1 MASMSNKMEIM
12 AYGKRL
18 EDCWD
23 GSGCG
28 ACCSGGWAFR
38 SRCRWSYADSCT
50 GDVRRGACAPVTDIA
65 VGLLTSELMLY
76 LLISLAIFTLS
87 FRFLAR
93 LQARCQALVARINAQ
108 HGLSFDTAHLL
119 GYPAPAFLVFDR
131 QHRKLAACS
140 IVDEAWRIHD
150 FSWLLGWRM
159 TWREVESME
168 MSGGS
173 RQVNAS
179 GMSVPTFERTVRA
192 KNFAIEL
199 QTADPQRPVLSFP
212 MSRRAAETWCARL
225 NALFNG

>member
-1 MASMSNKMEIM
+1 MASVWKTAGMGAAAGLAVPVAGLSGLAAAGLTLILVLAMFGVGP
-12 AYGKRL
+12 ARL
-18 EDCWD
+18 SQTSLW
-23 GSGCG
+23 
-28 ACCSGGWAFR
+28 
-38 SRCRWSYADSCT
+38 
-50 GDVRRGACAPVTDIA
+50 
-65 VGLLTSELMLY
+65 GLLTSELMLY

-108 HGLSFDTAHLL
+108 QGLSFDAGHIL
-119 GYPAPAFLVFDR
+119 GYPAPTFLVFDSR
-131 QHRKLAACS
+131 NRKIADCDVVNDAYKL
-140 IVDEAWRIHD
+140 HD

-168 MSGGS
+168 MNGGS

-212 MSRRAAETWCARL
+212 MSRRVAETWCARL
-225 NALFNG
+225 NAIFNG

>member
-1 MASMSNKMEIM
+1 MASVWKTAGVGAAAGLAVPVAGLSGLAATALTLILVLAMVGVGP
-12 AYGKRL
+12 ARL
-18 EDCWD
+18 SQASLW
-23 GSGCG
+23 
-28 ACCSGGWAFR
+28 
-38 SRCRWSYADSCT
+38 
-50 GDVRRGACAPVTDIA
+50 
-65 VGLLTSELMLY
+65 GLLTSELMLY

-108 HGLSFDTAHLL
+108 QGLSFDAGHLL
-119 GYPAPAFLVFDR
+119 GYPAPAFLVFDS
-131 QHRKLAACS
+131 QNRKIAACD
-140 IVDEAWRIHD
+140 VVNDAYKLHD

-168 MSGGS
+168 MNGGS

-212 MSRRAAETWCARL
+212 MSRRTAETWCARL
-225 NALFNG
+225 NAIFNG

>member
-1 MASMSNKMEIM
+1 MASVWKTAGMGAAAGLAVPVAGLSGLAAAGFMLILVLAM
-12 AYGKRL
+12 VGVGPARL
-18 EDCWD
+18 SQTSLW
-23 GSGCG
+23 
-28 ACCSGGWAFR
+28 
-38 SRCRWSYADSCT
+38 
-50 GDVRRGACAPVTDIA
+50 
-65 VGLLTSELMLY
+65 GLLTSELMLY

-93 LQARCQALVARINAQ
+93 LQARCQALVAKLNAQ
-108 HGLSFDTAHLL
+108 QGLSFDAGHLL
-119 GYPAPAFLVFDR
+119 GYPAPAFLVFDSR
-131 QHRKLAACS
+131 NRKIAACD
-140 IVDEAWRIHD
+140 VVNDAYKLHD

-168 MSGGS
+168 MNGGS

-192 KNFAIEL
+192 KDFAVEL
-199 QTADPQRPVLSFP
+199 QTADPQQPLLSFP

>member
-1 MASMSNKMEIM
+1 MASVWKTAGMG
-12 AYGKRL
+12 AAAGL
-18 EDCWD
+18 AVPVA
-23 GSGCG
+23 GLSGLAAAG
-28 ACCSGGWAFR
+28 LTLILVLAMFGVGPASLSQTSLW
-38 SRCRWSYADSCT
+38 
-50 GDVRRGACAPVTDIA
+50 
-65 VGLLTSELMLY
+65 GLLTSELMLY

-93 LQARCQALVARINAQ
+93 LQARCQALVAKINAQ
-108 HGLSFDTAHLL
+108 QGLSFDAGHLL
-119 GYPAPAFLVFDR
+119 GYPAPTFLVFDSR
-131 QHRKLAACS
+131 NRKIAACD
-140 IVDEAWRIHD
+140 VVNDAYKLHD

-168 MSGGS
+168 MNGGS

>member
-1 MASMSNKMEIM
+1 MASVWKTAGVGAAAGLAVPVAGLSGLATAGLTLILVLAMVGVGP
-12 AYGKRL
+12 ARL
-18 EDCWD
+18 SQASLW
-23 GSGCG
+23 
-28 ACCSGGWAFR
+28 
-38 SRCRWSYADSCT
+38 
-50 GDVRRGACAPVTDIA
+50 
-65 VGLLTSELMLY
+65 GLLTSELMLY

-108 HGLSFDTAHLL
+108 QGLSFDAGHLL
-119 GYPAPAFLVFDR
+119 GYPAPAFLVFDS
-131 QHRKLAACS
+131 QNRKIAACD
-140 IVDEAWRIHD
+140 VVNDAYKLHD

-168 MSGGS
+168 MNGGS

-192 KNFAIEL
+192 KDFAIEL
-199 QTADPQRPVLSFP
+199 QTADPQRPLLSFP

-225 NALFNG
+225 NTLFNG

>member
-1 MASMSNKMEIM
+1 MASVWKTAGMGAAAGLAVPVAGLSGLAAAGLTLILVLAMIGVGP
-12 AYGKRL
+12 ARL
-18 EDCWD
+18 SQASLW
-23 GSGCG
+23 
-28 ACCSGGWAFR
+28 
-38 SRCRWSYADSCT
+38 
-50 GDVRRGACAPVTDIA
+50 
-65 VGLLTSELMLY
+65 GLLTSELMLY

-93 LQARCQALVARINAQ
+93 LQARCQALVAKLNAQ
-108 HGLSFDTAHLL
+108 QGLSFDAGHLL
-119 GYPAPAFLVFDR
+119 GYPAPAFLVFDS
-131 QHRKLAACS
+131 QNRKIAACD
-140 IVDEAWRIHD
+140 VVNDAYKLHD

-168 MSGGS
+168 MNGGS

-192 KNFAIEL
+192 KDFAIEL
-199 QTADPQRPVLSFP
+199 QTADPQRPLLSFP

>member
-1 MASMSNKMEIM
+1 MASVWKTAGVGAAAGLAVPVAGLSGLAAAGLTLILVLAMVGVGP
-12 AYGKRL
+12 ARL
-18 EDCWD
+18 SQASLW
-23 GSGCG
+23 
-28 ACCSGGWAFR
+28 
-38 SRCRWSYADSCT
+38 
-50 GDVRRGACAPVTDIA
+50 
-65 VGLLTSELMLY
+65 GLLTSELMLY

-108 HGLSFDTAHLL
+108 QGLSFDAGHLL
-119 GYPAPAFLVFDR
+119 GYPAPAFLVFDS
-131 QHRKLAACS
+131 QNRKIAACD
-140 IVDEAWRIHD
+140 VVNEAYKLHD

-168 MSGGS
+168 MNGGS

-192 KNFAIEL
+192 KDFAIEL

-225 NALFNG
+225 NTIFNG

>member
-1 MASMSNKMEIM
+1 MASVWKTAGMGAAAGLAVPVAGLSGLAATALTLILVLAMVGVGP
-12 AYGKRL
+12 ARL
-18 EDCWD
+18 SQASLW
-23 GSGCG
+23 
-28 ACCSGGWAFR
+28 
-38 SRCRWSYADSCT
+38 
-50 GDVRRGACAPVTDIA
+50 
-65 VGLLTSELMLY
+65 GLLTSELMLY

-108 HGLSFDTAHLL
+108 QGLSFDAGHLL
-119 GYPAPAFLVFDR
+119 GYPAPAFLVFDS
-131 QHRKLAACS
+131 QNRKIAACD
-140 IVDEAWRIHD
+140 VVNDAYKLHD

-168 MSGGS
+168 MNGGS

-192 KNFAIEL
+192 KDFAIEL

-225 NALFNG
+225 NTIFNG

>member
-1 MASMSNKMEIM
+1 MASVWKTAGMGAAAGLAVPVAGLSGLAAAGFTLILVLAMVGVGP
-12 AYGKRL
+12 ARL
-18 EDCWD
+18 SQTSFW
-23 GSGCG
+23 
-28 ACCSGGWAFR
+28 
-38 SRCRWSYADSCT
+38 
-50 GDVRRGACAPVTDIA
+50 
-65 VGLLTSELMLY
+65 GLLTSELMLY

-93 LQARCQALVARINAQ
+93 LQARCQALVAKLNAQ
-108 HGLSFDTAHLL
+108 QGLSFDAGHLL
-119 GYPAPAFLVFDR
+119 GYPAPAFLVFDSR
-131 QHRKLAACS
+131 NRKIAACD
-140 IVDEAWRIHD
+140 VVNDAYKLHD

-168 MSGGS
+168 MNGGS

-192 KNFAIEL
+192 KDFAVEL
-199 QTADPQRPVLSFP
+199 QTADPQQPLLSFP

>member
-1 MASMSNKMEIM
+1 MARVWKTAGMGAAAGLAVPVAGLSGLAAAGFALILVLAMFGVGP
-12 AYGKRL
+12 ARL
-18 EDCWD
+18 SQASLW
-23 GSGCG
+23 
-28 ACCSGGWAFR
+28 
-38 SRCRWSYADSCT
+38 
-50 GDVRRGACAPVTDIA
+50 
-65 VGLLTSELMLY
+65 GLLTSELMLY

-108 HGLSFDTAHLL
+108 QGLSFDAGHLL
-119 GYPAPAFLVFDR
+119 GYPAPAFLVFDS
-131 QHRKLAACS
+131 QNRKIAACD
-140 IVDEAWRIHD
+140 VVNDAYKLHD

-168 MSGGS
+168 MNGGS

-192 KNFAIEL
+192 KDFAIEL

-225 NALFNG
+225 NTIFNG

>member
-1 MASMSNKMEIM
+1 MASVWKTAGMGAAAGLAVPVAGLSGLAAAGFTLIFVLAMFGVGP
-12 AYGKRL
+12 ARL
-18 EDCWD
+18 SQTSLWE
-23 GSGCG
+23 
-28 ACCSGGWAFR
+28 
-38 SRCRWSYADSCT
+38 
-50 GDVRRGACAPVTDIA
+50 
-65 VGLLTSELMLY
+65 LLTSELMLY

-93 LQARCQALVARINAQ
+93 LQAHCQALVAKINGQ
-108 HGLSFDTAHLL
+108 QDLSFDAGHLL
-119 GYPAPAFLVFDR
+119 GYPAPAFLVFDS
-131 QHRKLAACS
+131 QNRKIAACD
-140 IVDEAWRIHD
+140 VVNDAYKLHD

-168 MSGGS
+168 MNGGS

-192 KNFAIEL
+192 KDFAIEL

>member
-1 MASMSNKMEIM
+1 MASVWKTAGMGAAAGLAVPVAGLSGLAAAGLTLILVLAMFGVGP
-12 AYGKRL
+12 ARL
-18 EDCWD
+18 SQTSLW
-23 GSGCG
+23 
-28 ACCSGGWAFR
+28 
-38 SRCRWSYADSCT
+38 
-50 GDVRRGACAPVTDIA
+50 
-65 VGLLTSELMLY
+65 GLLTSELMLY

-93 LQARCQALVARINAQ
+93 LQARCQALVAKLNAQ
-108 HGLSFDTAHLL
+108 QGLSFDAGHLL
-119 GYPAPAFLVFDR
+119 GYPAPAFLVFDSR
-131 QHRKLAACS
+131 NRKIAACD
-140 IVDEAWRIHD
+140 VVNDAYKLHD
-150 FSWLLGWRM
+150 FSWLLGWQM

-168 MSGGS
+168 MNGGS

-192 KNFAIEL
+192 KDFAIEL

>member
-1 MASMSNKMEIM
+1 MASVWKTAGMGAAAALAVPAAGLSGLAAAGFTLILVLAMVGVGP
-12 AYGKRL
+12 ARL
-18 EDCWD
+18 SQTSLW
-23 GSGCG
+23 
-28 ACCSGGWAFR
+28 
-38 SRCRWSYADSCT
+38 
-50 GDVRRGACAPVTDIA
+50 
-65 VGLLTSELMLY
+65 GLLTSELMLY

-108 HGLSFDTAHLL
+108 QGLSFDAGHLL
-119 GYPAPAFLVFDR
+119 GYPAPAFLVFDSR
-131 QHRKLAACS
+131 NRKIAACD
-140 IVDEAWRIHD
+140 VVNHAYKLHD

-168 MSGGS
+168 MNGGS

-179 GMSVPTFERTVRA
+179 GMSVPTFERKVRA

-225 NALFNG
+225 NAIFNG

>member
-1 MASMSNKMEIM
+1 MASVWKTAGVGAAAGLAVPVAGLSGLAAAGLTLILVLAMVGVGP
-12 AYGKRL
+12 ARL
-18 EDCWD
+18 SQASLW
-23 GSGCG
+23 
-28 ACCSGGWAFR
+28 
-38 SRCRWSYADSCT
+38 
-50 GDVRRGACAPVTDIA
+50 
-65 VGLLTSELMLY
+65 GLLTSELMLY

-108 HGLSFDTAHLL
+108 QGLSFDAGHLL
-119 GYPAPAFLVFDR
+119 GYPAPAFLVFDS
-131 QHRKLAACS
+131 QNRKIAACD
-140 IVDEAWRIHD
+140 VVNDAYKLHD

-168 MSGGS
+168 MNGGS

-179 GMSVPTFERTVRA
+179 GMSVPTLERTVRA
-192 KNFAIEL
+192 KDFAIEL

-225 NALFNG
+225 NAIFNG

>member
-1 MASMSNKMEIM
+1 MASVWKTAGVGAAAGLAVPVAGLSGLAAAGLTLILVLAMIGVGP
-12 AYGKRL
+12 ARL
-18 EDCWD
+18 SQASLW
-23 GSGCG
+23 
-28 ACCSGGWAFR
+28 
-38 SRCRWSYADSCT
+38 
-50 GDVRRGACAPVTDIA
+50 
-65 VGLLTSELMLY
+65 GLLTSELMLY

-108 HGLSFDTAHLL
+108 QRLSFDAGHLL
-119 GYPAPAFLVFDR
+119 GYPAPAFLVFDS
-131 QHRKLAACS
+131 QNRKIAACD
-140 IVDEAWRIHD
+140 VVNDAYKLHD

-168 MSGGS
+168 MNGGS

-192 KNFAIEL
+192 KDFAIEL

>member
-1 MASMSNKMEIM
+1 MASVWKTAGVGAAAGLAVPVAGLSGLAAAGLTLILVLAMFGVGP
-12 AYGKRL
+12 ARL
-18 EDCWD
+18 SQASLW
-23 GSGCG
+23 
-28 ACCSGGWAFR
+28 
-38 SRCRWSYADSCT
+38 
-50 GDVRRGACAPVTDIA
+50 
-65 VGLLTSELMLY
+65 GLLTSELMLY

-108 HGLSFDTAHLL
+108 QGLSFDAGHLL
-119 GYPAPAFLVFDR
+119 GYPAPAFLVFDS
-131 QHRKLAACS
+131 QNRKIAACD
-140 IVDEAWRIHD
+140 VVNDAYKLHD

-168 MSGGS
+168 MNGGS

-179 GMSVPTFERTVRA
+179 GMRVPTFERTVRA
-192 KNFAIEL
+192 KDFAIEL
-199 QTADPQRPVLSFP
+199 QTADPQRPLLSFP

>member
-1 MASMSNKMEIM
+1 MASVWKSAGMGAAAGLAVPVAGIAGLMAAVFVLIIVQAGLSNMGP
-12 AYGKRL
+12 A
-18 EDCWD
+18 
-23 GSGCG
+23 GSLWGRP
-28 ACCSGGWAFR
+28 SWWA
-38 SRCRWSYADSCT
+38 
-50 GDVRRGACAPVTDIA
+50 
-65 VGLLTSELMLY
+65 LMTSEWALY

-93 LQARCQALVARINAQ
+93 CQALVARINAQ
-108 HGLSFDTAHLL
+108 QGLSFDAGHLL

-131 QHRKLAACS
+131 QHRKLAVCS

-150 FSWLLGWRM
+150 FSWLLGWQM

-168 MSGGS
+168 MNGGS
-173 RQVNAS
+173 RQVNRT

-192 KNFAIEL
+192 KDFAIEL

>member
-1 MASMSNKMEIM
+1 MASVWKTAGVGAAAGLAVPVAGLSGLAAAGLTLILVLAMIGVGP
-12 AYGKRL
+12 ARL
-18 EDCWD
+18 SQASLW
-23 GSGCG
+23 
-28 ACCSGGWAFR
+28 
-38 SRCRWSYADSCT
+38 
-50 GDVRRGACAPVTDIA
+50 
-65 VGLLTSELMLY
+65 GLLTSELMLY

-108 HGLSFDTAHLL
+108 QGLSFDAGHLL
-119 GYPAPAFLVFDR
+119 GYPAPAFLVFDS
-131 QHRKLAACS
+131 QNRKIAACD
-140 IVDEAWRIHD
+140 VVNDAYKLHD

-168 MSGGS
+168 MNGGS

-192 KNFAIEL
+192 KDFAIEL

-225 NALFNG
+225 NAIFNG

>member
-1 MASMSNKMEIM
+1 MASVWKTAGVGAAAGLAVPVAGLSGLAAAGLTLILVLAMVGVGP
-12 AYGKRL
+12 ARL
-18 EDCWD
+18 SQASLW
-23 GSGCG
+23 
-28 ACCSGGWAFR
+28 
-38 SRCRWSYADSCT
+38 
-50 GDVRRGACAPVTDIA
+50 
-65 VGLLTSELMLY
+65 GLLTSELMLY

-108 HGLSFDTAHLL
+108 QRLSFDAGHLL
-119 GYPAPAFLVFDR
+119 GYPAPAFLVFDSQNR
-131 QHRKLAACS
+131 NIAACD
-140 IVDEAWRIHD
+140 VVNDAYKLHD

-168 MSGGS
+168 MNGGS

-192 KNFAIEL
+192 KDFAIEL

-225 NALFNG
+225 NAIFNG

>member
-1 MASMSNKMEIM
+1 MASVWKTAGMGAAAALAVPVAGLSGLAAAGLTLILVLAMFGVGP
-12 AYGKRL
+12 ARL
-18 EDCWD
+18 SQTSLW
-23 GSGCG
+23 
-28 ACCSGGWAFR
+28 
-38 SRCRWSYADSCT
+38 
-50 GDVRRGACAPVTDIA
+50 
-65 VGLLTSELMLY
+65 GLLTSELMLY

-93 LQARCQALVARINAQ
+93 LQARCQALVAKLNAQ
-108 HGLSFDTAHLL
+108 QGLSFDAGHLL
-119 GYPAPAFLVFDR
+119 GYPAPAFLVFDSR
-131 QHRKLAACS
+131 NRKIAACD
-140 IVDEAWRIHD
+140 VVNEAYKLHD
-150 FSWLLGWRM
+150 FSWLLGWQM

-168 MSGGS
+168 MNGGS

-192 KNFAIEL
+192 KDFAIEL

>member
-1 MASMSNKMEIM
+1 MASVWKTAGMGAAAGLAVPVAGLSGLAATGLTLILVLAMFGVGP
-12 AYGKRL
+12 ARL
-18 EDCWD
+18 SQTSLW
-23 GSGCG
+23 
-28 ACCSGGWAFR
+28 
-38 SRCRWSYADSCT
+38 
-50 GDVRRGACAPVTDIA
+50 
-65 VGLLTSELMLY
+65 GLLTSELMLY

-108 HGLSFDTAHLL
+108 QGLSFDAGHLL
-119 GYPAPAFLVFDR
+119 GYPAPAFLVFDS
-131 QHRKLAACS
+131 QNRKIAACD
-140 IVDEAWRIHD
+140 VVNDAYKLHD
-150 FSWLLGWRM
+150 FSWLLGWQM

-168 MSGGS
+168 MNGGS

-192 KNFAIEL
+192 NDFAIEL

-225 NALFNG
+225 NAIFNG

>member
-1 MASMSNKMEIM
+1 MASVWKTAGVGAAAGLAVPVAGLSGLAAAGLTLILVLAMIGVGP
-12 AYGKRL
+12 ARL
-18 EDCWD
+18 SQASLW
-23 GSGCG
+23 
-28 ACCSGGWAFR
+28 
-38 SRCRWSYADSCT
+38 
-50 GDVRRGACAPVTDIA
+50 
-65 VGLLTSELMLY
+65 GLLTSELMLY

-108 HGLSFDTAHLL
+108 QGLSFDAGHLL
-119 GYPAPAFLVFDR
+119 GYPAPAFLVFDS
-131 QHRKLAACS
+131 QNRKIAACD
-140 IVDEAWRIHD
+140 VVNDAYKLHD

-168 MSGGS
+168 MNGGS

-192 KNFAIEL
+192 KDFAIEL

>member
-1 MASMSNKMEIM
+1 MARVWKTAGVGAAAGLAVPVAGLSGLAAAGLTLILVLAMVGVGP
-12 AYGKRL
+12 ARL
-18 EDCWD
+18 SQASLW
-23 GSGCG
+23 
-28 ACCSGGWAFR
+28 
-38 SRCRWSYADSCT
+38 
-50 GDVRRGACAPVTDIA
+50 
-65 VGLLTSELMLY
+65 GLLTSELMLY

-108 HGLSFDTAHLL
+108 QGLSFDAGHLL
-119 GYPAPAFLVFDR
+119 GYPAPAFLVFDS
-131 QHRKLAACS
+131 QNRKIAACD
-140 IVDEAWRIHD
+140 VVNDAYKLHD

-168 MSGGS
+168 MNGGS

-225 NALFNG
+225 NAIFNG

>member
-1 MASMSNKMEIM
+1 MASVWKTAGMGAAAGLAVPVAGLSGLAAAGFMLILVLAM
-12 AYGKRL
+12 VGVGPARL
-18 EDCWD
+18 SQTSLW
-23 GSGCG
+23 
-28 ACCSGGWAFR
+28 
-38 SRCRWSYADSCT
+38 
-50 GDVRRGACAPVTDIA
+50 
-65 VGLLTSELMLY
+65 GLLTSELMLY

-108 HGLSFDTAHLL
+108 QGLSFDAGHLL
-119 GYPAPAFLVFDR
+119 GYPAPAFLVFDSR
-131 QHRKLAACS
+131 NRKIAACD
-140 IVDEAWRIHD
+140 VVNDAYKVHD

-168 MSGGS
+168 MNGGS

-192 KNFAIEL
+192 KDFAVEL
-199 QTADPQRPVLSFP
+199 QTADPQQPLLSFP

>member
-1 MASMSNKMEIM
+1 MASVWKTAGMGAAAGLAVPVAGLSGLAAAGLTLILVLAMFGVGP
-12 AYGKRL
+12 ARL
-18 EDCWD
+18 SQPSLW
-23 GSGCG
+23 
-28 ACCSGGWAFR
+28 
-38 SRCRWSYADSCT
+38 
-50 GDVRRGACAPVTDIA
+50 
-65 VGLLTSELMLY
+65 GLLTGELMLY

-93 LQARCQALVARINAQ
+93 LQARCQALVAKLNAQ
-108 HGLSFDTAHLL
+108 QGLSFDAGHLL
-119 GYPAPAFLVFDR
+119 GYPAPAFLVFDSR
-131 QHRKLAACS
+131 NRKIAACD
-140 IVDEAWRIHD
+140 VVNDAYKLHD

-168 MSGGS
+168 MNGGS

-192 KNFAIEL
+192 KDFAIEL

-225 NALFNG
+225 NTIFNG

>member
-1 MASMSNKMEIM
+1 MASVWKTAGMGAAAGLAVPVAGLSGLAAAGFALILVLAMIGVGP
-12 AYGKRL
+12 ARL
-18 EDCWD
+18 SQASLW
-23 GSGCG
+23 
-28 ACCSGGWAFR
+28 
-38 SRCRWSYADSCT
+38 
-50 GDVRRGACAPVTDIA
+50 
-65 VGLLTSELMLY
+65 GLLTSELMLY

-108 HGLSFDTAHLL
+108 QGLSFDAGHLL
-119 GYPAPAFLVFDR
+119 GYPAPAFLVFDS
-131 QHRKLAACS
+131 QNRKIAACD
-140 IVDEAWRIHD
+140 VVNDAYKLHD

-168 MSGGS
+168 MNGGS

-192 KNFAIEL
+192 KDFAIEL

-225 NALFNG
+225 NAIFNG

>member
-1 MASMSNKMEIM
+1 MASVWKTAGVGAAAGLAVPVAGLSGLAAAGLTLILVLAMVGVGP
-12 AYGKRL
+12 ARL
-18 EDCWD
+18 SQTSLW
-23 GSGCG
+23 
-28 ACCSGGWAFR
+28 
-38 SRCRWSYADSCT
+38 
-50 GDVRRGACAPVTDIA
+50 
-65 VGLLTSELMLY
+65 GLLTSELMLY

-93 LQARCQALVARINAQ
+93 LQARCQALVAKLNAQ
-108 HGLSFDTAHLL
+108 QGLSFDAGHLL
-119 GYPAPAFLVFDR
+119 GYPAPAFLVFDSR
-131 QHRKLAACS
+131 NRKIAACD
-140 IVDEAWRIHD
+140 VVNEAYKLHD
-150 FSWLLGWRM
+150 FSWLLGWQM

-168 MSGGS
+168 MNGGS

-192 KNFAIEL
+192 KDFAIEL

>member
-1 MASMSNKMEIM
+1 MASVWKTAGMGAAAGLAVPVAGLSGLAAAGLTLILVLAMIGVGP
-12 AYGKRL
+12 ARL
-18 EDCWD
+18 SQASLW
-23 GSGCG
+23 
-28 ACCSGGWAFR
+28 
-38 SRCRWSYADSCT
+38 
-50 GDVRRGACAPVTDIA
+50 
-65 VGLLTSELMLY
+65 GLLTSELMLY

-108 HGLSFDTAHLL
+108 QGLSFDAGHLL
-119 GYPAPAFLVFDR
+119 GYPAPAFLVFDS
-131 QHRKLAACS
+131 QNRKIAACD
-140 IVDEAWRIHD
+140 VVNDAYKLHD

-168 MSGGS
+168 MNGGS

-192 KNFAIEL
+192 KDFAIEL

-225 NALFNG
+225 NAIFNG

>member
-1 MASMSNKMEIM
+1 MASVWKTAGVGAAAGLAVPVAGLSGLAAAGLTLILVLAMIGVGP
-12 AYGKRL
+12 ARL
-18 EDCWD
+18 SQASLW
-23 GSGCG
+23 
-28 ACCSGGWAFR
+28 
-38 SRCRWSYADSCT
+38 
-50 GDVRRGACAPVTDIA
+50 
-65 VGLLTSELMLY
+65 GLLTSELMLY

-108 HGLSFDTAHLL
+108 QGLSFDAGHLL
-119 GYPAPAFLVFDR
+119 GYPAPAFLVFDS
-131 QHRKLAACS
+131 QNRKIAACD
-140 IVDEAWRIHD
+140 VVNDAYKLHD

-168 MSGGS
+168 MNGGS

>member
-1 MASMSNKMEIM
+1 MASVWKTAGVGAAAGLAVPVAGLSGLAAAGLTLILVLAMVGVGP
-12 AYGKRL
+12 ARL
-18 EDCWD
+18 SQTSLW
-23 GSGCG
+23 
-28 ACCSGGWAFR
+28 
-38 SRCRWSYADSCT
+38 
-50 GDVRRGACAPVTDIA
+50 
-65 VGLLTSELMLY
+65 GLLTSELMLY

-108 HGLSFDTAHLL
+108 QGLSFDAGHLL
-119 GYPAPAFLVFDR
+119 GYPAPAFLVFDS
-131 QHRKLAACS
+131 QNRKIAACD
-140 IVDEAWRIHD
+140 VVNDAYKLHD

-168 MSGGS
+168 MNGGS

-192 KNFAIEL
+192 KDFAIEL

-225 NALFNG
+225 NTIFNG